1 MLVAAVLVCV
11 PCSLAAYAVV
21 PRKRMLNILLSY
33 FDVMFELRN

>member
-1 MLVAAVLVCV
+1 MPVAAVLVCA
-11 PCSLAAYAVV
+11 PCSFAAHAVV

>member
-1 MLVAAVLVCV
+1 MLVAAGLVCA
-11 PCSLAAYAVV
+11 PSFAAYAVV